1 VDTFELLPTLAQ
13 GELSETSAPE
23 LVAAAFRS
31 RASGT
36 LWVETP
42 GKVELRVYFRA
53 GDMCGAAHSE
63 AFHTLAHVLLANDWV
78 SALEIDS
85 TRDEAVSERK
95 RHGEVLVAKGLL
107 TPEQLRAALRAQH
120 SSNLNTLLAQGA
132 GSYDWRGWEPPP
144 IWAREVADPGM
155 CFVTALESEKHEKR
169 RRKVLDW
176 LGLHSARLSPD
187 WPELQQRLA
196 LEAAEEKAAGLLK
209 LPRKLSELVQASKL
223 SQARAEA
230 LLVTLLL
237 TGAVEP
243 QPEEAPVRAPPPLPA
258 LTPPPPLAPRM
269 TPTSQPRVPPPAT
282 SPRVTPA
289 NVAPAGIRPSPPPP
303 APPPRVTPSSVAP
316 AAKPGRLT
324 ADDLLDM
331 VLEPLPEEAPLL
343 RPMPARA
350 LEDDLLTPLPTQA
363 GEFPEPTLQASE
375 HDLLPPLELDTTP
388 RGNAR
393 EARQDQAMAQLDALL
408 QDDTATDEPPL
419 EIDTNRSPVAHGGSF
434 DAQGEAQQD
443 SSAKELRKKLLAR
456 GLRNLGGSPG
466 ASGERVEEPVLPSA
480 PAQPQAAK
488 KMTDEE
494 RRFADDA
501 TDRLRRAPAQT
512 AYARLGVSPNASQEA
527 IKAAYL
533 SAAKLFHPDRA
544 SGGLASMQGDL
555 QQLFGFLKEAYES
568 LSVKEVRERYDLAQ
582 RTGTSSSGN
591 GPRRSSQKDEAILA
605 VKMGEVLLKK
615 RDFEAAIA
623 KLRRAVELDASGDAL
638 AALAWALV
646 ADPKATPATKEEAAT
661 LINKALRAEGVT
673 GRTFYVAGVL
683 WRTKDP
689 DSAMDAFRKALEL
702 EPKNA
707 DAALELRLI
716 EQRRGKQ
723 QKAGGGVLSGLLFG
737 KRKG

>member
-1 VDTFELLPTLAQ
+1 MDTFELLPTLAQ

-42 GKVELRVYFRA
+42 QGVELRVYFRA
-53 GDMCGAAHSE
+53 GDMCGAAQSE
-63 AFHTLAHVLLANDWV
+63 AFHTLAHVLLADDLV

-85 TRDEAVSERK
+85 TREESASARK

-107 TPEQLRAALRAQH
+107 TPEQLGAALRAQH
-120 SSNLNTLLAQGA
+120 LSNLKTLLGITA
-132 GSYDWRGWEPPP
+132 GNYDWRGWEQPPA
-144 IWAREVADPGM
+144 WAREVADPGM
-155 CFVTALESEKHEKR
+155 AMVTALESEKHEPR

-176 LGLHSARLSPD
+176 LGLSSARLSPD
-187 WPELQQRLA
+187 WPELQQRLV
-196 LEAAEEKAAGLLK
+196 LEPAEQKAAETLK
-209 LPRKLSELVQASKL
+209 LPRKLDEIIRASKL
-223 SQARAEA
+223 TQARAEA

-237 TGAVEP
+237 TGAAEP
-243 QPEEAPVRAPPPLPA
+243 QPHEMPAVPPPA
-258 LTPPPPLAPRM
+258 LTPPPPLTPRAARIL
-269 TPTSQPRVPPPAT
+269 TPATTPRVPTPQAGARPP
-282 SPRVTPA
+282 PP
-289 NVAPAGIRPSPPPP
+289 PPPP
-303 APPPRVTPSSVAP
+303 APPPPRVTPSSVP
-316 AAKPGRLT
+316 RAAAAGRLSEN
-324 ADDLLDM
+324 DLLDL
-331 VLEPLPEEAPLL
+331 VLEPLPEEGPLL

-350 LEDDLLTPLPTQA
+350 LENDLLSPLPMQA
-363 GEFPEPTLQASE
+363 GELPEPDLQPE
-375 HDLLPPLELDTTP
+375 PDLLPPLELD
-388 RGNAR
+388 
-393 EARQDQAMAQLDALL
+393 ALL
-408 QDDTATDEPPL
+408 QDDTTIDEPPL
-419 EIDTNRSPVAHGGSF
+419 EIDTSRAAVTHGGSF
-434 DAQGEAQQD
+434 EKQGEAQQD
-443 SSAKELRKKLLAR
+443 SSARELRKKLLAR

-466 ASGERVEEPVLPSA
+466 SSAERVDDPLLPNTPA
-480 PAQPQAAK
+480 PQTSKPQAAK

-501 TDRLRRAPAQT
+501 TDRLRRAPSQT
-512 AYARLGVSPNASQEA
+512 AYARLGISPNASQEA

-544 SGGLASMQGDL
+544 SGGLASLQGDL
-555 QQLFGFLKEAYES
+555 QQLFGLLKEAYENI
-568 LSVKEVRERYDLAQ
+568 SVKEVRDRYDQAQ
-582 RTGTSSSGN
+582 RAGNSDAGN

-623 KLRRAVELDASGDAL
+623 KLRRAIELDASGDAL